1 MTMPDIIEKLK
12 DNPEEA
18 RVVLA
23 CNFALFIKVFH
34 FYLRR
39 EKFIFK
45 PFHLTLIKKLED
57 IVFGKNE
64 KQNLAISISPRT
76 GKSLIVKY
84 FLAWAYGVNK
94 NCQNIYTSYSDK
106 LIQKF
111 SGEIRDLINSDLY
124 RQIFGI
130 ELKHDTQ
137 SKSLWNIQGGG
148 GLIASPMGGTI
159 TGFGAGGLG
168 DNYAGALVIDDPLKA
183 DDYKSE
189 AERQNCLD
197 FYIDTLKSRRE
208 NLDKTP
214 IIVIMQRL
222 HREDLIGWLEKN
234 EAEDWDFVKLPA
246 LNPDG
251 TSIFPEKVSA
261 EYLEKIKIENPY
273 LFNAQYQQEP
283 TILGG
288 GVIKH
293 EWWQYYSEKNL
304 NYRRIFITADTAMKT
319 NEWNDFTAMGVW
331 GLGQDNK
338 LRLLDFVHGKFEAPE
353 LESTFLGLWQKW
365 QSGINNRRIAAV
377 YIEDKASGTGLIQSL
392 RRKGGLP
399 IVGVI
404 PDKDKLERVYD
415 CVGQIAAGNVL
426 LPNNES
432 DPVSREV
439 LAEADAFS
447 ADMSHPHDDIV
458 DMITMAINQAYNQK
472 GLF

>member
-1 MTMPDIIEKLK
+1 MSMQDIIEKLK

-34 FYLRR
+34 FHLRR

-222 HREDLIGWLEKN
+222 HREDLIGWLLE
-234 EAEDWDFVKLPA
+234 LP
-246 LNPDG
+246 
-251 TSIFPEKVSA
+251 
-261 EYLEKIKIENPY
+261 
-273 LFNAQYQQEP
+273 
-283 TILGG
+283 
-288 GVIKH
+288 
-293 EWWQYYSEKNL
+293 
-304 NYRRIFITADTAMKT
+304 RRIPININTIVAVINKNSINDPDVERIMEERDVYEKRSDRQADSFITVIANANIGSERNVAKEETGSTA
-319 NEWNDFTAMGVW
+319 
-331 GLGQDNK
+331 
-338 LRLLDFVHGKFEAPE
+338 PI
-353 LESTFLGLWQKW
+353 S
-365 QSGINNRRIAAV
+365 SG
-377 YIEDKASGTGLIQSL
+377 ET
-392 RRKGGLP
+392 
-399 IVGVI
+399 
-404 PDKDKLERVYD
+404 
-415 CVGQIAAGNVL
+415 
-426 LPNNES
+426 
-432 DPVSREV
+432 
-439 LAEADAFS
+439 
-447 ADMSHPHDDIV
+447 
-458 DMITMAINQAYNQK
+458 
-472 GLF
+472 